1 MAHMMN
7 RAYICS
13 SNIGRLLREGDFN
26 FGLSIT
32 LWDDEERVS
41 VWATDGIYVG
51 ISCVIYTYTLVY
63 VSFAETH
70 VSLEWFDTN
79 ITLTETNSK
88 YYNYVLTCL
97 DDIKGSSIGNNFNFR
112 SYSWQQKAAMD
123 RSIF

>member
-13 SNIGRLLREGDFN
+13 SNIGRLLWEGDFN

-51 ISCVIYTYTLVY
+51 ISCVIYTYTLVC
-63 VSFAETH
+63 VSVAETH
-70 VSLEWFDTN
+70 VSLVWFDTN
-79 ITLTETNSK
+79 ITLRLK
-88 YYNYVLTCL
+88 HIFQVYYNYLLRWYQRPVHSQEL
-97 DDIKGSSIGNNFNFR
+97 
-112 SYSWQQKAAMD
+112 
-123 RSIF
+123 

>member
-51 ISCVIYTYTLVY
+51 ISCAIYTYTLVC
-63 VSFAETH
+63 VSVAETH

-79 ITLTETNSK
+79 ITLRLKQIFQVS
-88 YYNYVLTCL
+88 YNYLL
-97 DDIKGSSIGNNFNFR
+97 YRWYQRPFHRQEF
-112 SYSWQQKAAMD
+112 
-123 RSIF
+123 